1 MNGERGQ
8 TSNLISNQEVVKSRG
23 GQIKR
28 WSHHVYHIMGVGVWV
43 LLWPEDED
51 ASLHS
56 GMELYS
62 SSLLHSEFT
71 RVLYHYRYM
80 HITI

>member
-23 GQIKR
+23 GHIMC
-28 WSHHVYHIMGVGVWV
+28 IMGVGVWV